1 MRLTQE
7 QIDSFNRDGF
17 LIIRDF
23 LEHRECDII
32 KEIAQIHIKY
42 QIKPIEME
50 WEYIG
55 KDKERYNSVR
65 RIRQVYDRDIVFKR
79 WMENLEIRPIL
90 KQLLNDTPVLTLAH
104 HNSIMSKMPH
114 TSSETRWHRD
124 IRYWN
129 FENNN
134 LISVWLALGDEY
146 LQNGLL
152 EFIPASHK
160 ATFDRD
166 SFDEKSY
173 FRDDYPPN
181 REWISKRVSH
191 NLKKGDI
198 VLFHAMTLHRADANR
213 TDEPK
218 ISFVYTVKGK
228 SNRAVKGTRSAE
240 YREIVLPCE

>member
-7 QIDSFNRDGF
+7 QVDSFNRDGF
-17 LIIRDF
+17 LIIREF
-23 LEHRECDII
+23 LEYRECDII

-42 QIKPIEME
+42 QIEPIEME

-55 KDKERYNSVR
+55 RDRERYNSVR
-65 RIRQVYDRDIVFKR
+65 RIRQVYDRDIIFKR

-114 TSSETRWHRD
+114 TSSETKWHRD
-124 IRYWN
+124 IRYWSY
-129 FENNN
+129 ENSN
-134 LISVWLALGDEY
+134 LISVWLALGDEHP
-146 LQNGLL
+146 QNGLL

-160 ATFDRD
+160 AIFNKD

-181 REWISKRVSH
+181 QEWISKRVS
-191 NLKKGDI
+191 NSLKKGDI
-198 VLFHAMTLHRADANR
+198 ILFHAMTLHRANPNM
-213 TDEPK
+213 TNEPK
-218 ISFVYTVKGK
+218 ISFVYTVKGQG
-228 SNRAVKGTRSAE
+228 NRAIQGTRSAE
-240 YREIVLPCE
+240 YREIVLDC